1 MLKTYKKNPKNL
13 IFITKRK
20 NPAFVLNLLHHLNIV
35 LLWFHILYILN
46 IVIAELLFSLQTVI
60 LSLKQISLC
69 HKLKF
74 SNHYIFATQSFTFD
88 IPNYDFCYIKKN
100 RNWFMETSDKNP
112 PPLSSSFLTHEKE
125 CKNYSLCSNPLKF
138 NFQLICLQYF

>member
-1 MLKTYKKNPKNL
+1 MQYEPQIVYVKNVQKNPKNL

-88 IPNYDFCYIKKN
+88 IPNYDFCYIKKIEIGL
-100 RNWFMETSDKNP
+100 WKHLIKIPP
-112 PPLSSSFLTHEKE
+112 PPLLPIPDSWERM
-125 CKNYSLCSNPLKF
+125 
-138 NFQLICLQYF
+138 